1 MQKKQDPNY
10 LNNKVQKNQFQ
21 VKMFMDNKSLVLMA
35 AKACD
40 EKKAKDI
47 RLIKIDKVS
56 FISEWILIAEGLSDV
71 QVRSITNS
79 VEGELREKAKIE
91 PLRKEGINDAK
102 WALLD
107 YGDLIVNIFQPEIR
121 NFYDLE
127 SFWSNGDNLTF
138 P

>member
-1 MQKKQDPNY
+1 
-10 LNNKVQKNQFQ
+10 
-21 VKMFMDNKSLVLMA
+21 MA

-47 RLIKIDKVS
+47 KLIKIDKVS

-71 QVRSITNS
+71 QVRSISNS
-79 VEGELREKAKIE
+79 VENELREKAKIE
-91 PLRKEGINDAK
+91 PLRKEGVSEAK

-107 YGDLIVNIFQPEIR
+107 YGDLIINIFQPEIR
-121 NFYDLE
+121 KYYDLE
-127 SFWSNGDNLTF
+127 SFWSNGVNLKF

>member
-1 MQKKQDPNY
+1 
-10 LNNKVQKNQFQ
+10 
-21 VKMFMDNKSLVLMA
+21 MDNKYLVLMA

-47 RLIKIDKVS
+47 KLIKIDKVS

-71 QVRSITNS
+71 QVRSISNS
-79 VEGELREKAKIE
+79 VEGELKEKARIE
-91 PLRKEGINDAK
+91 PIRKEGVIEAK

-121 NFYDLE
+121 KFYDLE
-127 SFWSNGDNLTF
+127 SFWSNGDYLSF

>member
-1 MQKKQDPNY
+1 
-10 LNNKVQKNQFQ
+10 
-21 VKMFMDNKSLVLMA
+21 MDSKSLVLIA

-40 EKKAKDI
+40 EKKAKEI
-47 RLIKIDKVS
+47 KLININKVS

-79 VEGELREKAKIE
+79 VEFELRENANIE
-91 PLRKEGINDAK
+91 PIRKEGINEAK

-107 YGDLIVNIFQPEIR
+107 YGDLIINIFQPEIR
-121 NFYDLE
+121 KFYDLE
-127 SFWSNGDNLTF
+127 SFWSNGDKLKF

>member
-1 MQKKQDPNY
+1 MQKKLDQNFH
-10 LNNKVQKNQFQ
+10 NKKVLENQFQ
-21 VKMFMDNKSLVLMA
+21 VKMYMDNKSLVLMA

-47 RLIKIDKVS
+47 KLIKIDKVS

-79 VEGELREKAKIE
+79 VEGELRVKARIE
-91 PLRKEGINDAK
+91 PIRKEGVTEAK

-121 NFYDLE
+121 KFYDLE
-127 SFWSNGDNLTF
+127 SFWSNGDNLSF